1 MEKVSICYD
10 VVAVALFC
18 EEMGTQPGSGPC
30 SELHTQFKNVFLDRI
45 YIS

>member
-18 EEMGTQPGSGPC
+18 EEMGTQPWVRA
-30 SELHTQFKNVFLDRI
+30 LFRI
-45 YIS
+45 THPLR

>member
-18 EEMGTQPGSGPC
+18 EEMGTQPWV
-30 SELHTQFKNVFLDRI
+30 QAKNIFLDRI
-45 YIS
+45 